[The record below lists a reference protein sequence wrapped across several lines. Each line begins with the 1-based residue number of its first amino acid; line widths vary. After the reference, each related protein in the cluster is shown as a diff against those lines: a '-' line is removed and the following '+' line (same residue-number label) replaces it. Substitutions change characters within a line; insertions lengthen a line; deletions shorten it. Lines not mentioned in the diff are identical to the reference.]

1 MGLGKQAHLQREI
14 KAIYTQDE
22 RLRANGMSHVG
33 GM

>member
-1 MGLGKQAHLQREI
+1 MGLGKQAHLKKEI

-22 RLRANGMSHVG
+22 RLRANGMNHVW